1 MFCLLSGRRLRR
13 THSALAMSAFA
24 VLGATLLPAV
34 ASAAAACEG
43 SAPPTLTLSIVSGAL
58 RESES
63 ERLRVSV
70 HDDGCVAVQRPWYL
84 RKAGQYEIRLDAA
97 EWESLRGEIALD
109 ALRGVSAD
117 SLRREAKA
125 AEALAKRGEGEPEI
139 EFHALDADVFTLQ
152 WHEGVEQRELVWADV
167 LDAADRQPK
176 SAGINALASTV
187 RALQLL
193 LQRDGKRV
201 HSGSVR

>member
-1 MFCLLSGRRLRR
+1 MFCLLSGRLLRR
-13 THSALAMSAFA
+13 AHAALAMSAFSA
-24 VLGATLLPAV
+24 FCACLFPAL

-58 RESES
+58 RGSES

-70 HDDGCVAVQRPWYL
+70 HEDGCVAVQRPWYL
-84 RKAGQYEIRLDAA
+84 RKSGQYEIRLDAA
-97 EWESLRGEIALD
+97 ERESLRAEIAIE

-117 SLRREAKA
+117 SLRQEAKA
-125 AEALAKRGEGEPEI
+125 AEALAKREDGEPEI
-139 EFHALDADVFTLQ
+139 EFHALDADVFALQ
-152 WHEGVEQRELVWADV
+152 WREDDVPRELVWADV

-187 RALQLL
+187 RAIQPL

-201 HSGSVR
+201 DSGSVQ